1 MTIEKALNNLGTVPI
16 PPYFYREAEES
27 DKDSYNTVYATAK
40 GNSVAAPTAG
50 LHFTETV
57 METIGRENMSFLSL
71 DIGAG
76 TFKPVS
82 TVDARNHT
90 MHRESFSVSVQELRR
105 IIKALEV
112 DKKPIVSI
120 GTTSCRTLE
129 TLHWCGIKKM
139 KGKITDIKNMSLDQ
153 FEWIPLNVG
162 DSKFISP
169 ISSFKALVEG
179 LDDADTLSGTTC
191 LMIIPGRYEF
201 QVIDHLVTNFHA
213 PDSTLMLLVS
223 AFLGSSEK
231 VKSVYNSAE
240 KRGYRFLYYGDVC
253 FFTLPKSS
261 GKQV

>member
-1 MTIEKALNNLGTVPI
+1 LSDITVEKALNDLGTVPI
-16 PPYFYREAEES
+16 PPYFHREAEES
-27 DKDSYNTVYATAK
+27 DKDSYNTVYAAAN

-50 LHFTETV
+50 LHFTQTV
-57 METIGRENMSFLSL
+57 MEKIGMENISFLSL
-71 DIGAG
+71 HIGAG

-90 MHRESFSVSVQELRR
+90 MHRESFSVSVHELRR

-112 DKKPIVSI
+112 DQKPIVSI
-120 GTTSCRTLE
+120 G
-129 TLHWCGIKKM
+129 TLHWCGIKKL
-139 KGKITDIKNMSLDQ
+139 KGKLTDLKNLSLDQ
-153 FEWIPLNVG
+153 FEWIPLSVG

-169 ISSFKALVEG
+169 VSSFRALVEG
-179 LDDADTLSGTTC
+179 LDDTETLSGTTG

-231 VKSVYNSAE
+231 VKSVYDSAE
-240 KRGYRFLYYGDVC
+240 KKGYRFLSYGDVC
-253 FFTLPKSS
+253 FFTLPKSAW
-261 GKQV
+261 KQE